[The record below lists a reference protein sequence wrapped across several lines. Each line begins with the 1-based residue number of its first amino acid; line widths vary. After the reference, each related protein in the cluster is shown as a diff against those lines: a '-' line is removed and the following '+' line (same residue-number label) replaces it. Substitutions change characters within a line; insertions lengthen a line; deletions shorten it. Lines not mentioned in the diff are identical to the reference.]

1 MARTLTVSSSRPVV
15 IEGLTITGG
24 TSIGDERGSGIF
36 NSGKLV
42 LKHTTITGNNTQ
54 EYTTTLGGGI
64 YNSGTLVMISSTV
77 FSNTASSDERS
88 VGGGIY
94 NMGAL
99 TLWGSTISYNAGHS
113 IGGIFSSGTL
123 SVNTSTVSFN
133 QGNNSCGGFQILGV
147 ATISRSTLTGNDGG
161 LAPALCTAGVLR
173 LESSTISNNFGS
185 VAIANSGALG
195 VSNST
200 VAGNVGGVS
209 NLSPG
214 TVSLAASIVAGN
226 TSASGDQ
233 DCYGAVSSNGYNLI
247 GDVDG
252 CAFTSSAGD
261 QVGSGSG
268 SGVIDPKLAPL
279 ANNGGRTQTR
289 ALLAGSRA
297 RNAIP
302 VGTIGADGVTPLC
315 AASGTRDQRYV
326 VRPQGPGCDIG
337 AFERKAYRR

>member
-1 MARTLTVSSSRPVV
+1 
-15 IEGLTITGG
+15 
-24 TSIGDERGSGIF
+24 
-36 NSGKLV
+36 
-42 LKHTTITGNNTQ
+42 
-54 EYTTTLGGGI
+54 
-64 YNSGTLVMISSTV
+64 MISSTV

-99 TLWGSTISYNAGHS
+99 TLWGSTVSYNSGHS
-113 IGGIFSSGTL
+113 IGGIYSSGTL
-123 SVNTSTVSFN
+123 NVSTSTVSFN
-133 QGNNSCGGFQILGV
+133 QGNNSCGGFQVLGV
-147 ATISRSTLTGNDGG
+147 ATISRSTMTGNDGG
-161 LAPALCTAGVLR
+161 LAPAMCTGGMVR
-173 LESSTISNNFGS
+173 IDSSTLSNNDGS
-185 VAIANSGALG
+185 VAIANSGALV

-200 VAGNVGGVS
+200 FAGNVGGVS
-209 NLSPG
+209 NGSTG

-252 CAFTSSAGD
+252 CSFTSSAGD

-289 ALLAGSRA
+289 ALLAGSSA

-315 AASGTRDQRYV
+315 PASGTRDQRYV
-326 VRPQGPGCDIG
+326 ARPQGPGCDIG
-337 AFERKAYRR
+337 AFERRAH